1 MAKTAQNTLFQ
12 LFRLPLLLECLL
24 FGAFYF
30 YTTLFTTMFNSLQ
43 PVLEPLFSKQ
53 EIGIFLAILFFS
65 AAIAILPGS
74 ILLDKIQLKKLEL
87 LVMSIYT
94 IGVAVLL
101 LILPDAF
108 VIRIN
113 FFIMGLCG
121 ALSFNCAIKYA
132 ELRAPKRKF
141 VFTIGLLSMIG
152 NVVCIL
158 AQAPILMLSDS
169 VGLKGV
175 LLTLVLLGVSILLL
189 IQIFVT
195 PVTPPLSR
203 KRLLSKVSLSDYRK
217 KLREFVA
224 KRKNWCGVFYIS
236 ATNLPPLVLGGAW
249 NNVYLTHAHNLNP
262 MQASAVTTILYIG
275 IIVGAPLTGWICD
288 TFIIRKPLLLETGSI
303 GLLVTAL
310 TIIYVDSSFTILLI
324 LYFFFGIF
332 SGTQPA
338 AYSLLRKINSGL
350 SGIVLGLIAMA
361 SAIVTGLCMYLFSYL
376 ADMPPVAGVAA
387 NYQIPML
394 IFPVAFLLTVLS
406 VLLLRSEK

>member
-74 ILLDKIQLKKLEL
+74 LLLDKIQLKKLVL

-94 IGVAVLL
+94 GGVAVLL
-101 LILPDAF
+101 LLLPDAF
-108 VIRIN
+108 AIKIN

-141 VFTIGLLSMIG
+141 VLTIGLLSMIG

-262 MQASAVTTILYIG
+262 MQASAVTTILYVG
-275 IIVGAPLTGWICD
+275 IIAGAPLTGWICD
-288 TFIIRKPLLLETGSI
+288 TFTARKPLLEIGSI

-310 TIIYVDSSFTILLI
+310 TIIYAGSSFTILLI

-376 ADMPPVAGVAA
+376 ADMSSGAGVTA

-394 IFPVAFLLTVLS
+394 IFPIAFLLTVLA
-406 VLLLRSEK
+406 VLFLRSEK